1 MVADIKF
8 KLSANQL
15 SKIKSAFKK
24 QEGITLR
31 LQSSM
36 IDPRGFPIELTDNER
51 NLLHDNKNHNIEIP
65 YSRLK
70 NLDIK
75 VGGILPLIP
84 LIIAGLTAASLA
96 GGTAAGIAS
105 TVKTAK
111 DISNEK
117 RKTEEQLENE
127 RRKTEAYIEATKKRN
142 RILFKVWK
150 SLCW

>member
-15 SKIKSAFKK
+15 SKLKSAFNK

-31 LQSSM
+31 LRSSM

-51 NLLHDNKNHNIEIP
+51 NLLHDNKNHNIEIS

-117 RKTEEQLENE
+117 KKTEEQLENE
-127 RRKTEAYIEATKKRN
+127 RKKQKHTLKPLKRKEQDFI
-142 RILFKVWK
+142 
-150 SLCW
+150 